1 MSDFEIEVKVKAD
14 NVDSLEKLLA
24 SKAEFT
30 GEGYQKDDYFTPA
43 NRNFLDKEPV
53 EEWLRLRGTDS
64 GKITYKLWHYDDSG
78 RSNYCDEYETSIGS
92 VVQFR
97 KILDALNFKYL
108 VTVEKHRKTW
118 LLDAYEIAIDT
129 VTDLGDFIEVE
140 YKRHATKE
148 HSAKIVADMIE
159 FLKSAGCTNIRRS
172 YSGYPYA
179 MLHPNEQEFEAV

>member
-53 EEWLRLRGTDS
+53 EEWLR
-64 GKITYKLWHYDDSG
+64 
-78 RSNYCDEYETSIGS
+78 
-92 VVQFR
+92 
-97 KILDALNFKYL
+97 
-108 VTVEKHRKTW
+108 
-118 LLDAYEIAIDT
+118 
-129 VTDLGDFIEVE
+129 LGDFIEVE